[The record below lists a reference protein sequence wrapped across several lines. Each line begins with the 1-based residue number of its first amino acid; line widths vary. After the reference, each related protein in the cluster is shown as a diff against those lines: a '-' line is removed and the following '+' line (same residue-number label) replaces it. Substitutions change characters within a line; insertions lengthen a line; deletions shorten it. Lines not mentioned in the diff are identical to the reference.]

1 MHMEMTAAKK
11 GMELEK
17 TLEESKGPGIY
28 SGSFLVLSFWSHCH
42 LSLSQR
48 RASSHGNRWWTR
60 RPASSPFELR
70 LPILDQWR
78 IFALNSICNM
88 KALHSLP
95 ALLLRL
101 SPVR

>member
-17 TLEESKGPGIY
+17 ILEESKGPGMY

-48 RASSHGNRWWTR
+48 RASSHGNWWTR
-60 RPASSPFELR
+60 RPTSSPFELH
-70 LPILDQWR
+70 LPILDRRR
-78 IFALNSICNM
+78 IFALNSICSM